1 MPNRQTT
8 SEELFATNNVKDAQ
22 ELKNAIF
29 QNLAFIGENS
39 DKLDSD
45 ERIFYSFFYWK

>member
-22 ELKNAIF
+22 ELRNAIY
-29 QNLAFIGENS
+29 QNLALIGENS
-39 DKLDSD
+39 DKLELVYNLTKSLV
-45 ERIFYSFFYWK
+45 KK